1 MSERTKITGI
11 ETINFPSTMDGAM
24 LTTKDASKYINAL
37 FSRIFSDYAGCVIR
51 IDQSANS
58 GDVQAQLNAAHP
70 VQVDLYF
77 NATPAGDNEGTIRA
91 FRLAGEKDA
100 TDEATPAGSMGY
112 TNKIASWN
120 AAITE
125 NKVTCI
131 TQEAVDIMYD
141 LLWYELKKY
150 IPEKN
155 LTPKIYNDRGIS
167 VETCINNNATPFYQN
182 ENQKVV
188 YGVIRYID
196 INEVFKLIFGAK
208 INDAKVFYQI
218 SPVKPIIPYM
228 VGMTGNIGEQ
238 KWLLCLN
245 RLNEKSVRNILTE
258 LGSAPVTGPN
268 IETER

>member
-1 MSERTKITGI
+1 MSRTTITGI

-58 GDVQAQLNAAHP
+58 GDPQAQLNAAHP

-77 NATPAGDNEGTIRA
+77 NATPSGENEGTLRA
-91 FRLAGEKDA
+91 FKLAGENDPNKKD
-100 TDEATPAGSMGY
+100 DNIEGSMDY
-112 TNKIASWN
+112 TRKIMNWN
-120 AAITE
+120 AAITQ

-131 TQEAVDIMYD
+131 TQEAVDIIYD

-155 LTPKIYNDRGIS
+155 LNAKIYNDRGIS
-167 VETCINNNATPFYQN
+167 VETCINNNTTPFYQN
-182 ENQKVV
+182 ENNKVV
-188 YGVIRYID
+188 YGVIRYVD
-196 INEVFKLIFGAK
+196 INEIFKLIFGAK
-208 INDAKVFYQI
+208 VDDAKVFYQI
-218 SPVKPIIPYM
+218 APVKPIIPQM

-245 RLNEKSVRNILTE
+245 RLNEKSLRNILTE
-258 LGSAPVTGPN
+258 LGSAPVMGPN